1 MKNLTMKN
9 EQKMN
14 LSSNA
19 LLPVVQAY
27 LINNMDFDGYEL
39 EKEPTTNNEKL
50 KAFYDIFISEYGF
63 MVDRMGQRMALRE
76 YLQGL
81 PSCLTVKFYNG
92 DIYNWLVEI
101 GAATGTENDDRVHAL
116 VNNYWNV
123 IPAKLSSM
131 LNNSVVNK

>member
-19 LLPVVQAY
+19 LLPFVQAY

-76 YLQGL
+76 YLMGL

-92 DIYNWLVEI
+92 DIYEWLCII
-101 GAATGTENDDRVHAL
+101 GAASGKENDNRIHEL
-116 VNNYWNV
+116 IENYWNV
-123 IPAKLSSM
+123 LPAKLSSM
-131 LNNSVVNK
+131 LNKIK